1 MIVVNFD
8 KECLL
13 KIEEN
18 LKKFMLKKKDAV
30 QKQDDKNLN
39 KIMNQI
45 E

>member
-13 KIEEN
+13 KIENN

-30 QKQDDKNLN
+30 QKQDDKNHK